1 MAIKKPIWRNQA
13 TKALALSLISGF
25 FLFGGLVAVLGVLPF
40 PTRRLTEFP
49 GTALLFFLTVVFSF
63 VLFKLLPPE
72 DPSNEPLGE
81 S

>member
-1 MAIKKPIWRNQA
+1 MAIKKPIWRSQA
-13 TKALALSLISGF
+13 PKALALSLISGF
-25 FLFGGLVAVLGVLPF
+25 FLFGGLVAVLAVLPF

-49 GTALLFFLTVVFSF
+49 GTILLFFLTVAFSF

-72 DPSNEPLGE
+72 DPSNELLEE